1 MFGYKLIALRR
12 RRRPHPEI
20 AGRRGGRGWKTYGA
34 PDAGRSLSRDTHG
47 TALGAARQPRNARFD
62 LENKRL
68 LTECADTRLM
78 VISAYF
84 QTPDASSGK
93 RRAAR
98 RRLLLE
104 VQGAHADASVTA
116 RIHNISLTGMLIE
129 SEAPLAVAD
138 VIDVELPQAG
148 TVTAKLV
155 WTSGQLYGCEFETPI
170 SPAILAAAQLRGEA
184 APAMTE
190 EADLHGQAA
199 ETHGALDR
207 FGANLKRLRIAKGLS
222 QAAVAAALDVSAPS
236 ISGWESGR
244 ARPKPD
250 RMTALAALLD
260 VSVSQL
266 IVDIAAEPYDQL
278 MREGR
283 ERIAR
288 ATGASPD
295 KIRIYIEV

>member
-1 MFGYKLIALRR
+1 M
-12 RRRPHPEI
+12 
-20 AGRRGGRGWKTYGA
+20 
-34 PDAGRSLSRDTHG
+34 SRDTHG
-47 TALGAARQPRNARFD
+47 TALGAARQPGEAQFD
-62 LENKRL
+62 LENMRL
-68 LTECADTRLM
+68 LTECADTELM

-84 QTPDASSGK
+84 QAPDASTGK

-98 RRLLLE
+98 RKLLLE
-104 VQGAHADASVTA
+104 VKGAHADSSVTA

-129 SEAPLAVAD
+129 SDALLAVAD
-138 VIDVELPQAG
+138 LIDVELPHAG
-148 TVTAKLV
+148 TVTTKLV
-155 WTSGQLYGCEFETPI
+155 WASGQLYGCEFETPI
-170 SPAILAAAQLRGEA
+170 SPAALAAAQLRGDA
-184 APAMTE
+184 ASPMTE
-190 EADLHGQAA
+190 ESDLHSEAA
-199 ETHGALDR
+199 ETHGMLDR

-260 VSVSQL
+260 VSVAQL

>member
-1 MFGYKLIALRR
+1 
-12 RRRPHPEI
+12 
-20 AGRRGGRGWKTYGA
+20 
-34 PDAGRSLSRDTHG
+34 
-47 TALGAARQPRNARFD
+47 
-62 LENKRL
+62 
-68 LTECADTRLM
+68 
-78 VISAYF
+78 
-84 QTPDASSGK
+84 
-93 RRAAR
+93 
-98 RRLLLE
+98 
-104 VQGAHADASVTA
+104 
-116 RIHNISLTGMLIE
+116 MLIE

-148 TVTAKLV
+148 TVTTKLV